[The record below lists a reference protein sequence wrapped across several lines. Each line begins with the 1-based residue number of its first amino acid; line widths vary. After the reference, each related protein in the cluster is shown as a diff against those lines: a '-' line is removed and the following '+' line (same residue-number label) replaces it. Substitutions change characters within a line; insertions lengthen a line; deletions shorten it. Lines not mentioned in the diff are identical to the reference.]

1 MRRRHAIVRFL
12 TRCTVSMGSNKKYR
26 RRRDS
31 KVLDSWWVIYR
42 TFGRTLG
49 NKFRF
54 CQRGCGAPWN
64 QPQAGINLR
73 AAIVIPSRM
82 TNACPYKKGDEAPR
96 RRGGESEWLDRSE
109 PRSIEL
115 KYTNKLDNGTVVDRR
130 RNLAWGRSNGNRLV
144 FFRKWKNKNGKILI
158 L

>member
-64 QPQAGINLR
+64 QPRAGINLR

-109 PRSIEL
+109 PRPIGL
-115 KYTNKLDNGTVVDRR
+115 KYTNKLDNGTVVDRH

-144 FFRKWKNKNGKILI
+144 FLRK
-158 L
+158 